1 MFRNFL
7 LVVIAW
13 ALATILAVPT
23 FVAMLAWLSTQGK
36 EVIEKYLLRVAVG
49 IDQMGAALLNWNPD
63 STISGNIGYRIR
75 KGKATLPERVLCA
88 VLRRLDVNHCLK
100 SIEPDEVYE

>member
-1 MFRNFL
+1 MIRTVS
-7 LVVIAW
+7 VVLIAW
-13 ALATILAVPT
+13 ILAITLAVPT
-23 FVAMLAWLSTQGK
+23 FAIMLGVFSLQGK

-63 STISGNIGYRIR
+63 TTISGNIGYRIR
-75 KGKATLPERVLCA
+75 KGKATMPERALCA